1 MKQRIA
7 QLAGS
12 ALIGSLLLAGASSAF
27 AQTYGSSGTTGT
39 GSTVTPAANTT
50 GSNGTN
56 GTGTTGTMSSSSTTG
71 TNGSTTPGIPNT
83 GAGGDTA
90 ANIALLTTSG
100 IVVLGG
106 AAYLLRRKN
115 AFE

>member
-7 QLAGS
+7 QLTGG
-12 ALIGSLLLAGASSAF
+12 ALLTALLLSGASSAF
-27 AQTYGSSGTTGT
+27 AQTYDTTGTTGAAGVTTGT
-39 GSTVTPAANTT
+39 GTTNTSGTVT
-50 GSNGTN
+50 G
-56 GTGTTGTMSSSSTTG
+56 SSTTG
-71 TNGSTTPGIPNT
+71 TSSTTPGIPNT
-83 GAGGDTA
+83 GAGGDTV

-106 AAYLLRRKN
+106 VAYLLRRKN